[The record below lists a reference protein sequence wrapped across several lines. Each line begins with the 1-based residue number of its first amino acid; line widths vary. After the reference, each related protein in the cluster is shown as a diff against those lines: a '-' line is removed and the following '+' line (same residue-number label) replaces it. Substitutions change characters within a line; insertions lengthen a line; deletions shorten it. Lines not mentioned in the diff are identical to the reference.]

1 MEKTFTVNG
10 MKCPHCEA
18 KVENALKAVAGISSA
33 KADHNANNV
42 TVGYDETTVTPEQI
56 KDTVDNLGYELIL

>member
-1 MEKTFTVNG
+1 M
-10 MKCPHCEA
+10 
-18 KVENALKAVAGISSA
+18 ENALKSVAGISSA

-42 TVGYDETTVTPEQI
+42 TVGYDETAVTPEQI